1 VISDKHR
8 ALAGRKT
15 LLFFHEPV
23 QGIDI
28 RVRRGIV
35 PGHLQVGQLSN
46 NVDAH
51 RQSIRLRR
59 SPGHVR
65 WARMPAAAAGNKKDI
80 LLFLF
85 CYPAEDVFAD
95 EVVNVHRRLRI
106 GDGSTG
112 LEQRT
117 GSAGRYADIL
127 VSDQPFGLDG
137 GDGIVIDLNAVLN
150 AQFYDGHLI
159 ILV

>member
-1 VISDKHR
+1 
-8 ALAGRKT
+8 
-15 LLFFHEPV
+15 
-23 QGIDI
+23 
-28 RVRRGIV
+28 
-35 PGHLQVGQLSN
+35 
-46 NVDAH
+46 
-51 RQSIRLRR
+51 
-59 SPGHVR
+59 
-65 WARMPAAAAGNKKDI
+65 MPAAAAAGNKKDI